1 MGEVKKIQLR
11 GGFSDRNKLQ
21 KFNTSMQL
29 KDFDQRTRTIFVNKI
44 RDWMGL
50 ENFIRFKEKF
60 LENLIKEVYC
70 EFISPNLEYKIE
82 YKKDEIFATYIL
94 TPIMESSYSDVLSLI
109 EYITNY
115 LDECKV
121 TYLDKY
127 WNERRYPFIEDINR
141 VFEQEYVG
149 YRFIDGEI
157 TPISD
162 EMEVAEIEQSLDI
175 EFQGCR
181 AHFKKALSFL
191 SDREKPDYK
200 NCIKESISAVESIC
214 QIIIGKDSATLGKA
228 LKVLEGKG
236 VVLHSALKNAFSSLY
251 GYTSDEGGIRHAEG
265 LFESNVTFEEAKYM
279 LVSCCAFVNYLIAEY
294 GKIK

>member
-1 MGEVKKIQLR
+1 MGDVKKVQIR

-21 KFNTSMQL
+21 KFNISMQL
-29 KDFDQRTRTIFVNKI
+29 KNFDQRTRTIFVNKI
-44 RDWMGL
+44 RDWMCL
-50 ENFIRFKEKF
+50 EKFTRFKEKF
-60 LENLIKEVYC
+60 LENLIKKVYC
-70 EFISPNLEYKIE
+70 EFISPDIERKIKF
-82 YKKDEIFATYIL
+82 YQDDIFATYIL
-94 TPIMESSYSDVLSLI
+94 TPIMESLYGDVLSLI

-115 LDECKV
+115 FIACKV
-121 TYLDKY
+121 TYLDKN
-127 WNERRYPFIEDINR
+127 WNECRYPFIEDINR

-175 EFQGCR
+175 GFQGCR

-294 GKIK
+294 GKTK